1 MKTLQA
7 EQPCIALLVNTDKVV
22 YIVVCID
29 QQCLSLLVIYKY
41 SLLPLVP
48 AFIKVAR
55 ILTWDPPTACL
66 FRLLLLHVEEFH
78 WYLKISGYLW
88 DQQIQ
93 KYHLLANR
101 ISGKARLHSCK
112 IPWMFVCWRLTG
124 LTYGAEDH
132 LQVTSDP
139 DSDNMG
145 MSNVLWCAGLW
156 TWRYESVQTVSERME
171 LKKDLRKPFTLILT
185 PSCVFNHIWSC

>member
-1 MKTLQA
+1 MFVTTGHLQIFFA
-7 EQPCIALLVNTDKVV
+7 PI
-22 YIVVCID
+22 
-29 QQCLSLLVIYKY
+29 
-41 SLLPLVP
+41 

-101 ISGKARLHSCK
+101 ISGKARLYSCK

-185 PSCVFNHIWSC
+185 QSCVFNHIWSC